1 MDTTWNCTYHSEYSG
16 RVTTKEAR
24 SSHDEDNH
32 HRVITLSTS
41 RTSLYPLG
49 FEEGLGQGL
58 GLGGGGGGTGGG
70 SGVGGSADAQYKENM
85 GIGSKESKEGG
96 QEVDCNIW
104 GYHHDEEE
112 VIVLSNFDTWKSH
125 NFDLEQ
131 LPDDDV
137 DVMNDKDGCST
148 MGKGLQGSLDFLI

>member
-58 GLGGGGGGTGGG
+58 GLGGGGGDGGG
-70 SGVGGSADAQYKENM
+70 IGGATYKGDVGV
-85 GIGSKESKEGG
+85 GSKESKEGG
-96 QEVDCNIW
+96 QEVDCSIW
-104 GYHHDEEE
+104 GYHHDEET
-112 VIVLSNFDTWKSH
+112 VLSNFDTWKSH

-131 LPDDDV
+131 LPDDDE

-148 MGKGLQGSLDFLI
+148 MGKGLQGSLGFLSLYSY